1 MIPIWSWTTAPARL
15 ALEPG
20 WVHIYRLALDLPAEK
35 IAGLADRLADLLSMD
50 ERERAARYRSPRDG
64 QRFAAAHGQMRM
76 ILAGYLG
83 MEPAAIQ
90 FSQNEYRKPG
100 LAGANNLLFNLSH
113 SQSLAL
119 LAVSSRNPVGIDIEA
134 VHLDIDRTNISRRFF
149 SPREASALAALP
161 AHDQVRAFFA
171 CWTRKEAY
179 IKGRGLGLSLPL
191 DAFEVSI
198 SPDEQPCLIVPGP
211 GQPPDEK
218 WSLYDIDPGPG
229 YAAALAVAGRID
241 GIRCRDWSF

>member
-20 WVHIYRLALDLPAEK
+20 WVHIYRLALDLPGEKRSSLAEF
-35 IAGLADRLADLLSMD
+35 LSLE
-50 ERERAARYRSPRDG
+50 ERERAARFRSPRDG
-64 QRFAAAHGQMRM
+64 QRFTAAHGQMRE

-83 MEPAAIQ
+83 MEPGAVQ
-90 FSQNEYRKPG
+90 FTQNEYGKPG
-100 LAGANNLLFNLSH
+100 LAGAADLLFNLSH

-119 LAVSSRNPVGIDIEA
+119 LAVSSLNPVGIDIEA
-134 VHLDIDRTNISRRFF
+134 IHLDIDRTNISRRFF
-149 SPREASALAALP
+149 SPRESSGLAALP
-161 AHDQVRAFFA
+161 EHDQARAFFA

-179 IKGRGLGLSLPL
+179 IKGRGLGLSIPL

-198 SPDEQPCLIVPGP
+198 SPDEQPCLVVPGP
-211 GQPPDEK
+211 GQPADEK

-229 YAAALAVAGRID
+229 FTAALAVAGRID
-241 GIRCRDWSF
+241 GIRCRDWN